1 MSSVSSSRD
10 GGSVSGDGNDAA
22 PPDRIVIVG
31 GGTCAGTAARTLREN
46 GFDGSVTVVAAERAL
61 PYERPAL
68 SKEFL
73 VGEATPDSLRT
84 NPVEWYRENNVVIR
98 SGVQVERLDL
108 QDRAVVLP
116 SGERLPFDAVLI
128 ATGGRPRT
136 MPVPMPDQRVHHL
149 RTLDDAA
156 ALSSDLR
163 RGGRLAVLGAGFVGC
178 EVAAAARGMGLE
190 VVVIE
195 MADAPLIRALGPRL
209 GAAMTTVHV
218 DAGVEM
224 RLGERVQTV
233 TALRD
238 GLRIA
243 TDKGVLDC
251 DTLVVAIGMLPNVE
265 LAVEAGLRCDDGII
279 VDIRGETTERGVFA
293 AGDVARRFHPRYG
306 RTLRLEHH
314 DNAVK
319 HGRSVA
325 FAMIGQEQPP
335 EELPWFW
342 SDQYEHNLQLIGVPG
357 GSDTM
362 IVRGSVEERSLS
374 AFFVDGDRLTA
385 VFALDRGKDI
395 VAGRRMLRSGTPVTA
410 QQLGDASVDL
420 GRLARQSAR
429 DVLTT
434 GG

>member
-1 MSSVSSSRD
+1 M
-10 GGSVSGDGNDAA
+10 
-22 PPDRIVIVG
+22 
-31 GGTCAGTAARTLREN
+31 
-46 GFDGSVTVVAAERAL
+46 
-61 PYERPAL
+61 
-68 SKEFL
+68 
-73 VGEATPDSLRT
+73 
-84 NPVEWYRENNVVIR
+84 
-98 SGVQVERLDL
+98 
-108 QDRAVVLP
+108 
-116 SGERLPFDAVLI
+116 
-128 ATGGRPRT
+128 
-136 MPVPMPDQRVHHL
+136 
-149 RTLDDAA
+149 
-156 ALSSDLR
+156 
-163 RGGRLAVLGAGFVGC
+163 
-178 EVAAAARGMGLE
+178 
-190 VVVIE
+190 IE

-218 DAGVEM
+218 DAG
-224 RLGERVQTV
+224 G
-233 TALRD
+233 RD
-238 GLRIA
+238 AAGRA
-243 TDKGVLDC
+243 GANGHRAPGRPSDRHGQGVLDC

-434 GG
+434 GAENDDHERRGDVHRQGRAGPAR

>member
-1 MSSVSSSRD
+1 M
-10 GGSVSGDGNDAA
+10 
-22 PPDRIVIVG
+22 IVG

-178 EVAAAARGMGLE
+178 EVAAAARGMG
-190 VVVIE
+190 
-195 MADAPLIRALGPRL
+195 GW
-209 GAAMTTVHV
+209 
-218 DAGVEM
+218 
-224 RLGERVQTV
+224 
-233 TALRD
+233 
-238 GLRIA
+238 
-243 TDKGVLDC
+243 
-251 DTLVVAIGMLPNVE
+251 
-265 LAVEAGLRCDDGII
+265 
-279 VDIRGETTERGVFA
+279 
-293 AGDVARRFHPRYG
+293 
-306 RTLRLEHH
+306 
-314 DNAVK
+314 
-319 HGRSVA
+319 RS
-325 FAMIGQEQPP
+325 
-335 EELPWFW
+335 
-342 SDQYEHNLQLIGVPG
+342 S
-357 GSDTM
+357 
-362 IVRGSVEERSLS
+362 
-374 AFFVDGDRLTA
+374 
-385 VFALDRGKDI
+385 
-395 VAGRRMLRSGTPVTA
+395 
-410 QQLGDASVDL
+410 
-420 GRLARQSAR
+420 
-429 DVLTT
+429 
-434 GG
+434 